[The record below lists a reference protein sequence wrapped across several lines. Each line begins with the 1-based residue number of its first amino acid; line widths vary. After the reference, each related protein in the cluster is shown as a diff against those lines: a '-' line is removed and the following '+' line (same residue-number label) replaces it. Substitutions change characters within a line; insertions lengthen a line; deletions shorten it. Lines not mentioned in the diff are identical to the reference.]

1 MNIEQYKKLQ
11 MEVARKA
18 HDLEMAESALQNAE
32 QDLRSQVVV
41 SKVGKTVTLEFGGRV
56 LKCVKNSHNRYN
68 IKENNKVIISDYIG
82 GGIHDIRLQ
91 LALGEIIKF

>member
-18 HDLEMAESALQNAE
+18 HDLVMAESALQNAE

-41 SKVGKTVTLEFGGRV
+41 SKVGKTVTVAFGERV
-56 LKCVKNSHNRYN
+56 LKCVKNSRNRYR
-68 IKENNKVIISDYIG
+68 ITENKKVIDSDYLGSIN
-82 GGIHDIRLQ
+82 DLR
-91 LALGEIIKF
+91 LALATW

>member
-1 MNIEQYKKLQ
+1 MDIKQYKKLQ

-18 HDLEMAESALQNAE
+18 HDLVMAESALQNAE

-41 SKVGKTVTLEFGGRV
+41 SKVGGTVTVAFGGRV

-68 IKENNKVIISDYIG
+68 IKENNKVIINDYTG
-82 GGIHDIRLQ
+82 GGIHDIRLC
-91 LALGEIIKF
+91 LALGEIIKY

>member
-1 MNIEQYKKLQ
+1 MDIKQYKKLRL
-11 MEVARKA
+11 EVFQTATRLQLVESS
-18 HDLEMAESALQNAE
+18 LEHAA
-32 QDLRSQVVV
+32 QDLRSQVVF
-41 SKVGKTVTLEFGGRV
+41 SKVGNTVTLEFGGRV

-68 IKENNKVIISDYIG
+68 IKENNKVIVSDYIN

>member
-18 HDLEMAESALQNAE
+18 HDLEMAKSALQNAE

-41 SKVGKTVTLEFGGRV
+41 SKVGGTVTVAFGERV
-56 LKCVKNSHNRYN
+56 LKCVKNSHNRYR
-68 IKENNKVIISDYIG
+68 ITENKKVIDSDYLGSIN
-82 GGIHDIRLQ
+82 DLR
-91 LALGEIIKF
+91 LALATM